1 VIEGSNGESM
11 VADQVVLAFFK
22 DEDAADDAVEA
33 LKSWDKS
40 DKDVKL
46 TSIGVLVLDDKG
58 QLKTHKMGSRSAMKG
73 AGIGLVAAVIFPPSL
88 LAGIVGGG
96 VLGALHH
103 KNVGLGTDDRNRIA
117 AELAGGKA
125 AVGATVKKG
134 DATAVSAKLA
144 ELGGVAEV
152 HEVTEEAVAEV
163 AAVAPEVEAA
173 EVAAG
178 DDLTV
183 IDGIGP
189 DYSSSLRAAGVTTF
203 AQLAA
208 MTPEAIADLL
218 AKANTPLIAGKTA
231 DTWPRQAKLAADQDW
246 SGLRRYVNSKK

>member
-1 VIEGSNGESM
+1 MANQQI
-11 VADQVVLAFFK
+11 VLAFFN
-22 DEDAADDAVEA
+22 DEAAADDAVES
-33 LKSWDKS
+33 LKDWDKAN
-40 DKDVKL
+40 KDVKL

-103 KNVGLGTDDRNRIA
+103 KSLGLSTDERNRIA
-117 AELAGGKA
+117 AGLAGGKA
-125 AVGATVKKG
+125 AVGATVKGG

-152 HEVTEEAVAEV
+152 HEVSDEAVAEV
-163 AAVAPEVEAA
+163 EAVAPEVEAA

-183 IDGIGP
+183 LDGIGP
-189 DYSSSLRAAGVTTF
+189 DYANSLRAAGVTTY
-203 AQLAA
+203 AQLTE

-218 AKANTPLIAGKTA
+218 AKANTPLIAGHDA
-231 DTWPRQAKLAADQDW
+231 STWPRQAKFAAAGDW

>member
-1 VIEGSNGESM
+1 MANNEI
-11 VADQVVLAFFK
+11 VLAFFK
-22 DEDAADDAVEA
+22 DEDAADDAVES
-33 LKSWDKS
+33 LKAWDKAN
-40 DKDVKL
+40 KDVKL
-46 TSIGVLVLDDKG
+46 TAVGVMVLDDKG

-73 AGIGLVAAVIFPPSL
+73 AGVGLVAAVIFPPSL

-96 VLGALHH
+96 LLGSLHH
-103 KNVGLGTDDRNRIA
+103 KGLGLNTSDRDRIA
-117 AELAGGKA
+117 SELAGGKA
-125 AVGATVKKG
+125 AVGALVKQG
-134 DATAVSAKLA
+134 DATAVSDKLA

-152 HEVTEEAVAEV
+152 HEVAEEAVAEV
-163 AAVAPEVEAA
+163 EAAAPEVEAA

-203 AQLAA
+203 AQLSE

-218 AKANTPLIAGKTA
+218 AAANTPLIAGHDA
-231 DTWPRQAKLAADQDW
+231 STWPRQAKLAAAQDW
-246 SGLRRYVNSKK
+246 SALRRYVNSTK

>member
-1 VIEGSNGESM
+1 MAKDE
-11 VADQVVLAFFK
+11 VVLAFF
-22 DEDAADDAVEA
+22 DTEDAADDAVEA
-33 LKSWDKS
+33 LKAWDKS
-40 DKDVKL
+40 NSEVKL
-46 TSIGVLVLDDKG
+46 TSIGVMVLDDEGK
-58 QLKTHKMGSRSAMKG
+58 LKTHKMGSRSAMKG
-73 AGIGLVAAVIFPPSL
+73 AGVGLVAAVIFPPSL

-96 VLGALHH
+96 LLGSLHH
-103 KNVGLGTDDRNRIA
+103 KSLGLNVDERNRIA

-134 DATAVSAKLA
+134 DEGAVAAKLA
-144 ELGGVAEV
+144 ELGGDTEV

-163 AAVAPEVEAA
+163 EAVAPEVEAA

-189 DYSSSLRAAGVTTF
+189 DYSNSLRAAGVTTF
-203 AQLAA
+203 AQLAE
-208 MTPEAIADLL
+208 MSPEAIAELL
-218 AKANTPLIAGKTA
+218 AAANTPLIAGHDA
-231 DTWPRQAKLAADQDW
+231 STWPRQAKLAAAGDW